1 MTKCNVSIPFFQ
13 GPKSRKIEFNFSG
26 GDISSDGG
34 LLFVKEFD
42 RKLSLTRRAGKL
54 LDSFD
59 IRQPG
64 KVKHSYLSM
73 LRQRVFGLVAGHE
86 DLNDHHELRTD
97 PLIQTVVGRDRQLA
111 TPSTLCRFENG
122 IDRRACVD
130 LSRLFVEFFIESF
143 STPPQELILDFDAT
157 DDLTYG
163 MQENRFFHG
172 YYDHYCFLPLY
183 VFCGD
188 QLLVAYLRPSKI
200 DAAKHA
206 WAILSLLVKRFRQK
220 WPKVKIIFRGDSGFC
235 RQKMLNWCDKNEVKY
250 IVGLA
255 KNPRL
260 QELSKDLQIKAEA
273 VYNETYEKVK
283 LFTEFEYAAGTWK
296 YPRRV
301 IAKAEF
307 NSLGP
312 NNRFIVT
319 NLEDDGQYLYEKVY
333 CARGEMENRIKEQ
346 QLDLFAD
353 RTSCHDFAC
362 KSIPTSA
369 CKSGIHSYGT
379 VSGIASEWNKI
390 CSDDLWQYPITP
402 GENRSCHSSQYQKS
416 LRRSFK
422 RLSESG
428 TVAPDCRKNHCHGIT
443 VWRAVPG
450 LRINNGGKGEVWQ
463 IFEIQG

>member
-64 KVKHSYLSM
+64 KVEHSYLSM

-296 YPRRV
+296 YPSDR
-301 IAKAEF
+301 I
-307 NSLGP
+307 
-312 NNRFIVT
+312 IVLSSPILRMMD
-319 NLEDDGQYLYEKVY
+319 NIFMK
-333 CARGEMENRIKEQ
+333 
-346 QLDLFAD
+346 
-353 RTSCHDFAC
+353 
-362 KSIPTSA
+362 KSIAPEERWKTGSR
-369 CKSGIHSYGT
+369 
-379 VSGIASEWNKI
+379 N
-390 CSDDLWQYPITP
+390 
-402 GENRSCHSSQYQKS
+402 SSWIFS
-416 LRRSFK
+416 LI
-422 RLSESG
+422 G
-428 TVAPDCRKNHCHGIT
+428 
-443 VWRAVPG
+443 RAVMT
-450 LRINNGGKGEVWQ
+450 LRQINSDFCLQVWHTFLWNGFGHC
-463 IFEIQG
+463 F